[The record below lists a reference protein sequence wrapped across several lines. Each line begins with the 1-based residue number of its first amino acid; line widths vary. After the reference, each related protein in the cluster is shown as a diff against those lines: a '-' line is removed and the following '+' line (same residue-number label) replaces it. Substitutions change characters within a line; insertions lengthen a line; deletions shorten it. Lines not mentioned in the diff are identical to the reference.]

1 MSGAKLT
8 EAESVVM
15 RCIWNYEKE
24 EIPFLTLIEELKDK
38 YGKDYKRT
46 TVRTFLF
53 DLEAKGYVVVERRG
67 KFSYVKPVVKKDDY
81 KKVKAEE
88 VLDIWFDGSAKKFI
102 SALSER
108 ISEDEGQKLNKLL
121 DELDAD

>member
-53 DLEAKGYVVVERRG
+53 DLEAKGYAVVERRG
-67 KFSYVKPVVKKDDY
+67 KFSYVKPVIKKDDY
-81 KKVKAEE
+81 KKDKAEE

>member
-1 MSGAKLT
+1 MRWLRDGA
-8 EAESVVM
+8 
-15 RCIWNYEKE
+15 N
-24 EIPFLTLIEELKDK
+24 
-38 YGKDYKRT
+38 
-46 TVRTFLF
+46 
-53 DLEAKGYVVVERRG
+53 
-67 KFSYVKPVVKKDDY
+67 SYVKPVVKKDDY

>member
-53 DLEAKGYVVVERRG
+53 DLEAKGYAVVERRG
-67 KFSYVKPVVKKDDY
+67 KFSYVKPVVKKDEY

-88 VLDIWFDGSAKKFI
+88 VLDIWFDVSAKKFI

>member
-1 MSGAKLT
+1 MSGAKLI

-15 RCIWNYEKE
+15 RCIWTYEKE
-24 EIPFLTLIEELKDK
+24 EIPILTLLEELKDK

-53 DLEAKGYVVVERRG
+53 DLEAKGYAVVERRG

>member
-1 MSGAKLT
+1 MSRAKLT

-53 DLEAKGYVVVERRG
+53 DLEAKGYAVVERRG

-88 VLDIWFDGSAKKFI
+88 VLDIWFDRSAKKFI

>member
-24 EIPFLTLIEELKDK
+24 EIPFLKLIEELKDK

-53 DLEAKGYVVVERRG
+53 DLEAKGYAVVERRG

>member
-53 DLEAKGYVVVERRG
+53 DLEAKGYAVVERLG

>member
-46 TVRTFLF
+46 TVRTFL
-53 DLEAKGYVVVERRG
+53 L
-67 KFSYVKPVVKKDDY
+67 KDG
-81 KKVKAEE
+81 AN
-88 VLDIWFDGSAKKFI
+88 F
-102 SALSER
+102 R
-108 ISEDEGQKLNKLL
+108 M
-121 DELDAD
+121 

>member
-53 DLEAKGYVVVERRG
+53 DLEAKGYAVVERRG
-67 KFSYVKPVVKKDDY
+67 KFSYVKPVVKKDEY

-88 VLDIWFDGSAKKFI
+88 VLDIWFYGSAKKFI

>member
-53 DLEAKGYVVVERRG
+53 DLEAKGYAVVERRG
-67 KFSYVKPVVKKDDY
+67 KVSYVKPVVKKDDY

>member
-53 DLEAKGYVVVERRG
+53 DLEAKGYAVVERRG

-108 ISEDEGQKLNKLL
+108 ISEDEGQKLDKLL

>member
-15 RCIWNYEKE
+15 RCIWKYEKE

-53 DLEAKGYVVVERRG
+53 DLEAKGYAVVERRG
-67 KFSYVKPVVKKDDY
+67 KFSYVKPVVKKDEY

>member
-15 RCIWNYEKE
+15 RFICNYEKE

-53 DLEAKGYVVVERRG
+53 DLEAKGYAVVERRG

>member
-1 MSGAKLT
+1 MKKDKLT

-15 RCIWNYEKE
+15 RCVWNYGEP
-24 EIPFLTLIEELKDK
+24 EIPFLTLIEELKEN

-67 KFSYVKPVVKKDDY
+67 KYSYVKPTVEKDAY

-88 VLDIWFDGSAKKFI
+88 MLDIWFDGSARSFI
-102 SALSER
+102 SALGGR
-108 ISEDEGQKLNKLL
+108 ISEKEGKKLNQLL
-121 DELDAD
+121 DELDVQ

>member
-15 RCIWNYEKE
+15 RCIWNYERE
-24 EIPFLTLIEELKDK
+24 ENPFLTLIEELKDK

-53 DLEAKGYVVVERRG
+53 DLEAKGYAVVERRG